1 MSRHLV
7 TIFREIKTKLLIY
20 ATDPDEAPEGPNI
33 FEETTSKFQNL
44 LDNEELLDQFLDK
57 EDFADIKKE
66 VPSKN
71 NNDQADLDRDP
82 ESSFLRISGH
92 LRQALK
98 KHLPYGMLEHLEEQI
113 VTHFTQNPGQSF
125 EVSDLSS
132 YERLLAHTCSM
143 YNSLISQSK
152 ILRGRSEFCL
162 HFCLH
167 FCFFSRF

>member
-1 MSRHLV
+1 MQRHLV
-7 TIFREIKTKLLIY
+7 TIFREIKTNFLTY
-20 ATDPDEAPEGPNI
+20 AIDPDEAPEGPNI

-66 VPSKN
+66 VPIKN
-71 NNDQADLDRDP
+71 NNDKDLDRDP

-143 YNSLISQSK
+143 YNSLVSQSK
-152 ILRGRSEFCL
+152 ILHGRSEFCFTYL
-162 HFCLH
+162 V
-167 FCFFSRF
+167 FFRF